1 MNMKRW
7 LSVLYSLILCA
18 VLCAASVCVS
28 AASPVTFSLTTD
40 KATAN
45 VGDTVTVSVNITEN
59 SYLAN
64 GTFYLH
70 FNNAAVSYVADSENA
85 GPAAGN
91 STMFAANGFHDEG
104 YVKIAFV
111 TGSSIKKSGALM
123 TFDFRVL
130 KKAAAAFSLTSDE
143 CVGCGADEIDF
154 DIEYTSK
161 GCVLNDDGSVTTPI
175 VTPDVPVVV
184 TTTSKKPATTT
195 ASKNTPATTTASM
208 ASATASQNVPTDRT
222 TVTTAIVGDTTAAT
236 ADSSVTTASVQEEI
250 EKTTTTASRFLTE
263 PEDPVD
269 KEPNGLAVAIVIVV
283 IAVVVAGGLTVA
295 ALVARK
301 KRHADEPTAEETGEQ
316 PTEDIAQQD
325 PTDSAE

>member
-7 LSVLYSLILCA
+7 LCAVCSVFLCV
-18 VLCAASVCVS
+18 VLCAASVSVF
-28 AASPVTFSLTTD
+28 AANVVIFSLSTD

-45 VGDTVTVSVNITEN
+45 VGDTVTVSVNITEK

-70 FNNAAVSYVADSENA
+70 FDNTAVSYVADSENT
-85 GPAAGN
+85 GSAAGN
-91 STMFAANGFHDEG
+91 GTMFAANGFHDEG
-104 YVKIAFV
+104 FVKIALV
-111 TGSSIKKSGALM
+111 TSSSIKKSGTLM

-130 KKAAAAFSLTSDE
+130 KKAAAAFSFTADE
-143 CVGCGADEIDF
+143 CVGSGTDEIDF

-175 VTPDVPVVV
+175 ITPDVPVVM
-184 TTTSKKPATTT
+184 TTTTKRPDTTAASKNNVVTTT
-195 ASKNTPATTTASM
+195 ASAATTASQHVPNDNTTTADAAVGDTTTAS
-208 ASATASQNVPTDRT
+208 ADSAVT
-222 TVTTAIVGDTTAAT
+222 TVSAQDKT
-236 ADSSVTTASVQEEI
+236 EETS
-250 EKTTTTASRFLTE
+250 TTTRFLTE
-263 PEDPVD
+263 IEDPVD
-269 KEPNGLAVAIVIVV
+269 DEPDGLAVAIVIIV
-283 IAVVVAGGLTVA
+283 IAVLVAGGLTAA

-301 KRHADEPTAEETGEQ
+301 KRNADEPTVEETSEQ